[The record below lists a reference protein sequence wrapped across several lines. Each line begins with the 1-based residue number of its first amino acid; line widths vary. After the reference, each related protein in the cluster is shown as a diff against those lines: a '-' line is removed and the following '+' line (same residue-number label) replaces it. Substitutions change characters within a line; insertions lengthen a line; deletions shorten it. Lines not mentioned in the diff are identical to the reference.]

1 MTLESQYKQ
10 YLEQHPESTFTFEE
24 WKTWFGLKIK
34 EAFKNKILC
43 HKHGT
48 MYQIHEPCP
57 KCLEEKNN

>member
-1 MTLESQYKQ
+1 MNRPKFKDIKLTPDSGKI
-10 YLEQHPESTFTFEE
+10 TFEE
-24 WKTWFGLKIK
+24 WKTWFGLKIE

-48 MYQIHEPCP
+48 MYQINEPCP